1 MAGKGG
7 IHSRAGRRVKAR
19 SSQGLTFP
27 PGTLLLRIVLNIVP
41 GGSPLPYMTSR
52 RAFGLGAAATALAA
66 ACSPREASVD
76 EPVFVNLYTAR
87 HYDADR
93 MLYAAFQEATGVEVR
108 VQTGNAEQLLER
120 LRTEGEATEADL
132 FVSADAG
139 NLWRVKDAGLLQ
151 NVTSPT
157 LEANV
162 PARMRDPDGAFWGF
176 SKRARIIVYRKDAV
190 QPEEVASFDQLAT
203 PRFRGQI
210 VARSSSNTYQLST
223 LASRIE
229 RLGSENA
236 QAWAAGVR
244 ANFARDPQGSD
255 TDQIKAVAAGEAQ
268 ASFCNHYY
276 YLRLM
281 RSENSADREITE
293 KVGFVFPDQ
302 AGAGSHVNIS
312 GGGVALHAKRPGRA
326 KQFLEWLVSDE
337 AQNLLAPVN
346 VEFPIRPSI
355 APAPDLAAMGAFKE
369 EDIPLDALGRHQ
381 AEAARIYEQVG
392 WR

>member
-1 MAGKGG
+1 
-7 IHSRAGRRVKAR
+7 
-19 SSQGLTFP
+19 
-27 PGTLLLRIVLNIVP
+27 
-41 GGSPLPYMTSR
+41 LPIITSR
-52 RAFGLGAAATALAA
+52 RAFTLGASAAALA
-66 ACSPREASVD
+66 ACSPQTPAAE
-76 EPVFVNLYTAR
+76 EPNFVNVYTAR

-108 VQTGNAEQLLER
+108 ALSGAAEQLLER
-120 LRTEGEATEADL
+120 MRTEGDATEADL
-132 FVSADAG
+132 FISADAG
-139 NLWRVKDAGLLQ
+139 NLWRVKDAGLFQ
-151 NVTSPT
+151 NYTSPA
-157 LEANV
+157 LEQNV
-162 PARMRDPDGAFWGF
+162 PARLRDPDGAFWGF

-190 QPEEVASFDQLAT
+190 QPAEVASFDNLADA
-203 PRFRGQI
+203 RFRGQI
-210 VARSSSNTYQLST
+210 VMRSSTNTYQLST

-229 RLGSENA
+229 RLGAENA
-236 QAWAAGVR
+236 RQWAAGVR

-268 ASFCNHYY
+268 VSFCNHYY

-281 RSENSADREITE
+281 RSEDAADRAITE
-293 KVGFVFPDQ
+293 KVGFIFPDQ
-302 AGAGSHVNIS
+302 AGAGAHVNIS
-312 GGGVALHAKRPGRA
+312 GGGVARYAKRPGRA
-326 KQFLEWLVSDE
+326 QQFLEWLVSDE